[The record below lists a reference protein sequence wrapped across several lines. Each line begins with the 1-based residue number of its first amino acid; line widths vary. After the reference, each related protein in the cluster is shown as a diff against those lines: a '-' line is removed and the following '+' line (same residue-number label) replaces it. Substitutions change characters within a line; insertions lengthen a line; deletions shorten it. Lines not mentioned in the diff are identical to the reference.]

1 MYHCSLEA
9 GNDFPEVQFKF
20 NLLSPIN
27 VSSPCII
34 GRVCERSVGKRNSI
48 LLIALDFQEWI
59 THKLLLN
66 IPHVELMQM
75 TGLLH

>member
-34 GRVCERSVGKRNSI
+34 GRVCERSVVKNNSI
-48 LLIALDFQEWI
+48 VLIALETLRKI